1 MSKNQHCSFC
11 GKAKEETRR
20 LITGPDGA
28 CICDECIEICK
39 SMVDEWED
47 KEQTDTAA
55 VPLKKPA
62 EIKAELDQ
70 YIVGQDKA
78 KRVLSV
84 AVYNHYKRINAV
96 AKTKKSDDDGV
107 EIEKSKRRVNAL
119 EYVMIPQL
127 QETIAYIK
135 AKLDENERAATTRLM
150 KVKAMI
156 EERNLAEA
164 AQAAAK

>member
-47 KEQTDTAA
+47 KDQTSSTE

-84 AVYNHYKRINAV
+84 AV
-96 AKTKKSDDDGV
+96 
-107 EIEKSKRRVNAL
+107 
-119 EYVMIPQL
+119 
-127 QETIAYIK
+127 
-135 AKLDENERAATTRLM
+135 
-150 KVKAMI
+150 
-156 EERNLAEA
+156 
-164 AQAAAK
+164 